1 MSRTSYG
8 GRPHYQADFELADD
22 LTPDPFS
29 EEPLPHSVPH
39 AKRAGSGNR
48 KSGKV
53 NKLRNQEKIEDNARK

>member
-8 GRPHYQADFELADD
+8 GRPNYHADFELADD

-29 EEPLPHSVPH
+29 EEPLPQSAPH
-39 AKRAGSGNR
+39 TRRTGSGTD

-53 NKLRNQEKIEDNARK
+53 NKVRNQEKTEENPW